1 MKKTFEQP
9 EMMVV
14 RIHTND
20 VILTSTSIPVNDP
33 NTKSV
38 FTEEYLVGAPERF
51 RDEF

>member
-20 VILTSTSIPVNDP
+20 VILTSTPVP
-33 NTKSV
+33 TSQSV

>member
-20 VILTSTSIPVNDP
+20 VILTSIPVNDS
-33 NTKSV
+33 NAKSV
-38 FTEEYLVGAPERF
+38 FNEEYLVGAPERF